1 MCRCPMIF
9 GMNLVLL
16 LFLKPKPGF
25 SQSYSGVFQSQPG
38 AIQSH
43 PQTPEFHPALSQS
56 YSGETPSY
64 PKGIPSYSGAKPSFS
79 EPKPSNSGSQSSY
92 SGETH
97 SYPGETHSYP
107 GETHSYPGETH
118 SYPGKTDSYPGETHS
133 YPGETLSYPGET
145 HSYPGESQLS
155 TQHNEIY
162 SNSNQPVLKDAYSV
176 SQRISNNLVN
186 SNIYSLNDKLEK
198 ENTETY
204 ISSVFTPPPFPN
216 VRRTVPLQSGDE
228 LDRYQGIPRPLT
240 KVHGADTTFNS
251 YLNPR
256 FSPDPSKH
264 NPTLSPGLSNKF
276 QPSNNQITERD
287 GENRGED
294 EKEVFVYIEEVKNG
308 EVFKEE
314 NTEIKAN
321 SREDAPG
328 VSTGR
333 VLG

>member
-56 YSGETPSY
+56 YSGKTPSY
-64 PKGIPSYSGAKPSFS
+64 PKGIPSYSGAKPSYS
-79 EPKPSNSGSQSSY
+79 EPKPSNSGAQPSY
-92 SGETH
+92 SGENHSYSEEIH
-97 SYPGETHSYP
+97 SYPEETH
-107 GETHSYPGETH
+107 
-118 SYPGKTDSYPGETHS
+118 
-133 YPGETLSYPGET
+133 SYPGET

-155 TQHNEIY
+155 TQHNEIH

-186 SNIYSLNDKLEK
+186 SNIYSLNDKLDK

-240 KVHGADTTFNS
+240 KIHGADTTFNS
-251 YLNPR
+251 YLNLR

-276 QPSNNQITERD
+276 QPSHSKITERD
-287 GENRGED
+287 EKNRGED
-294 EKEVFVYIEEVKNG
+294 EKEVFVYIEEDKNG
-308 EVFKEE
+308 ELFKEE
-314 NTEIKAN
+314 NTEIKTN

>member
-43 PQTPEFHPALSQS
+43 PQTLEFHPALSQS
-56 YSGETPSY
+56 YSGKTPSY
-64 PKGIPSYSGAKPSFS
+64 SKGIPSYSGAKPSFS

-107 GETHSYPGETH
+107 GETHSYPAETH
-118 SYPGKTDSYPGETHS
+118 SYLGETHS

>member
-1 MCRCPMIF
+1 MCRSPMIF

-25 SQSYSGVFQSQPG
+25 SQSYSGEFQSQPG
-38 AIQSH
+38 ENRSR

-64 PKGIPSYSGAKPSFS
+64 PNGIPSHSGAKPSYS
-79 EPKPSNSGSQSSY
+79 EPKPSNSGAQPSF

-97 SYPGETHSYP
+97 SYPGES
-107 GETHSYPGETH
+107 
-118 SYPGKTDSYPGETHS
+118 K
-133 YPGETLSYPGET
+133 LRL
-145 HSYPGESQLS
+145 QR
-155 TQHNEIY
+155 NEIH
-162 SNSNQPVLKDAYSV
+162 SNLNQPELKDAYSV
-176 SQRISNNLVN
+176 SQPLSNNLVN
-186 SNIYSLNDKLEK
+186 SNIHSLNNKLDKA
-198 ENTETY
+198 NTETY

-216 VRRTVPLQSGDE
+216 ERRIVPLQSGDE

-240 KVHGADTTFNS
+240 KIHGADTTFNS

-256 FSPDPSKH
+256 FYPDPSKH

-276 QPSNNQITERD
+276 QSSNSQISERD

-308 EVFKEE
+308 EVYTEE
-314 NTEIKAN
+314 NPEIETN
-321 SREDAPG
+321 SLEDAPG

-333 VLG
+333 V